1 MFSESVLMAWNFK
14 IFLLLKNI
22 SGQTHKEMAPFN
34 KCKVVLLLEFN
45 WILYYVGHAVD
56 TCKVTISQHPFKEV
70 DYNVNTVNITCSF
83 SASGCNGS
91 PQMLWF
97 RYRDFT
103 HEALCT
109 PKCIEKFEAIGSLS
123 DNSALLQINKLTV
136 NDSAIYICGIAFSNS
151 NSHTS
156 KQTGGGTILVKRG
169 SEKYSTE
176 EYITMTVLSS
186 LLFLYSTTIF
196 AIFIFYKSKSKLVK
210 KTGKGD
216 GKGEHHKNTSGRTVC
231 RAIVQELYK
240 KRYAQDHHQ
249 PECLEPDDTIYQ
261 NR

>member
-1 MFSESVLMAWNFK
+1 MA
-14 IFLLLKNI
+14 
-22 SGQTHKEMAPFN
+22 TFN

-45 WILYYVGHAVD
+45 WILYYVGHVVD
-56 TCKVTISQHPFKEV
+56 TCKVTVKQHQFKEV
-70 DYNVNTVNITCSF
+70 DYSVSTVNVTCSF
-83 SASGCNGS
+83 SASGCHGS
-91 PQMLWF
+91 RQILWF
-97 RYRDFT
+97 RYNDFT

-109 PKCIEKFEAIGSLS
+109 PQCIERFQVIESLS
-123 DNSALLQINKLTV
+123 DHNVLLQINKLTV
-136 NDSAIYICGIAFSNS
+136 NDSAIYICGIAFSDS
-151 NSHTS
+151 DTHTS

-176 EYITMTVLSS
+176 EYIPMIVLSS
-186 LLFLYSTTIF
+186 LLFLYSTAIL

-210 KTGKGD
+210 KTRKGD
-216 GKGEHHKNTSGRTVC
+216 VKGEHHKNTSGRTVC

-240 KRYAQDHHQ
+240 KRYAEDHHQ

>member
-1 MFSESVLMAWNFK
+1 MRFFS
-14 IFLLLKNI
+14 
-22 SGQTHKEMAPFN
+22 T
-34 KCKVVLLLEFN
+34 
-45 WILYYVGHAVD
+45 GHAVD
-56 TCKVTISQHPFKEV
+56 TCKVTIRQHPFKEV
-70 DYNVNTVNITCSF
+70 DYSVDTVNITCSF
-83 SASGCNGS
+83 SASGCKGS

-109 PKCIEKFEAIGSLS
+109 PGCIEKFKVIGPLS
-123 DNSALLQINKLTV
+123 DNNTLLQINKLTV

-151 NSHTS
+151 DSHTS

-176 EYITMTVLSS
+176 EYIPMIVLSS

-210 KTGKGD
+210 KTRKGD
-216 GKGEHHKNTSGRTVC
+216 VKGEHHVC
-231 RAIVQELYK
+231 
-240 KRYAQDHHQ
+240 
-249 PECLEPDDTIYQ
+249 
-261 NR
+261 